1 MHSKDKMNEITNKDR
16 MACLALAAERGYKYP
31 TVEAQKKFVRACGEF
46 RQATDK
52 NFKAAV
58 DYMNRGGMM

>member
-1 MHSKDKMNEITNKDR
+1 MYSKDKMNEIANKDR
-16 MACLALAAERGYKYP
+16 LAMLALAAEYGHTQP
-31 TVEAQKKFVRACGEF
+31 TVEAQNKFVRACGEF